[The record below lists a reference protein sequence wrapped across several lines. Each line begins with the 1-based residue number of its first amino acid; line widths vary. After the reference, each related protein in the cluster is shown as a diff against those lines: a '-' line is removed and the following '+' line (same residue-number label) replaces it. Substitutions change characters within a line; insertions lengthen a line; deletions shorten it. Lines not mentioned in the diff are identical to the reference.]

1 MNTYEGKKAKLNSI
15 IEDFE
20 SIKSTYDMLKEE
32 TNFEEAKV
40 YHDVFKDML
49 DDFNEVFIEFEL
61 LHRKQE
67 NDVETQNDS
76 MENLAIGYLLKIL
89 ISP

>member
-1 MNTYEGKKAKLNSI
+1 M
-15 IEDFE
+15 
-20 SIKSTYDMLKEE
+20 
-32 TNFEEAKV
+32 

-49 DDFNEVFIEFEL
+49 DEFNEVFIEFEL